1 MSSIIDTLITDR
13 TQNDVDRIKDLKE
26 KMLKNGGISALT
38 VEEQAE
44 YFNSVV
50 KGSYNYTD
58 LNRVSDACAYIY
70 NLLIQMGYII
80 SNYQTLKNDWVLT
93 DIPTLTEMNKYI
105 TTLTALKQTL
115 SASQQIPDTMRFLD
129 FNGANNIEKLLVEL
143 NDIYDLLLKSMF
155 YSNEVYCG
163 EV

>member
-13 TQNDVDRIKDLKE
+13 TQNDVDRLKDLKE

-70 NLLIQMGYII
+70 NLLIQSGYII

-93 DIPTLTEMNKYI
+93 DIPTLTEMNKYT

-115 SASQQIPDTMRFLD
+115 SASQQIPDTMRFLN
-129 FNGANNIEKLLVEL
+129 FSNANNIEKLLVEL